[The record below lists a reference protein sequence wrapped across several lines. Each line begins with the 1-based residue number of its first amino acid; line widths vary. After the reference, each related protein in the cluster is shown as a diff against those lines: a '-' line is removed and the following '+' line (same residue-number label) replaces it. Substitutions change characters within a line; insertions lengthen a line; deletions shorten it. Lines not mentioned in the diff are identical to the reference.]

1 MKNQY
6 IGDIGDY
13 GKYGL
18 LRFLSQNGIKIGVNW
33 YLSENDEIVI
43 DGNINNY
50 LEDDRENGDK
60 CYDPELFNL
69 LKRFAFRD
77 DKKVEQLEDNNIIP
91 NAVYYHDVI
100 PTVSETERKNRKDI
114 RDNWHN
120 NALKA
125 LNGVQLVFAD
135 PDNGSAEDYKLI
147 RKNGE
152 KYAGIGELA
161 DYYKARK
168 DVVYY
173 CHKARRKQSVWESKM
188 RELESIGAK
197 NIVLTFHRGTQRSY
211 IFAIHP
217 DHYDNYNDLIKQFLS
232 TNWGT
237 VKVDGKQNSYSREL

>member
-18 LRFLSQNGIKIGVNW
+18 LRFLSKNGIKIGVNW
-33 YLSENDEIVI
+33 YLSEKDIIVI
-43 DGNINNY
+43 DGKINNY
-50 LEDDRENGDK
+50 LNDERENGDK
-60 CYDPELFNL
+60 CYDPELFDI

-91 NAVYYHDVI
+91 NAVYYHDII
-100 PTVSETERKNRKDI
+100 PTVSETARQERKSI
-114 RDNWHN
+114 RDTWHN

-125 LNGVQLVFAD
+125 LNGVELVFAD
-135 PDNGSAEDYKLI
+135 PDNGSAVDNKLT

-161 DYYKARK
+161 DYYNAKK
-168 DVVYY
+168 DIVYY

-197 NIVLTFHRGTQRSY
+197 IIVLTFHRGTQRSY

-217 DHYDNYNDLIKQFLS
+217 ERYEKYNELIEQFLS

-237 VKVDGKQNSYSREL
+237 VKVDGKQEPFSREL